1 MKNQALL
8 KLVPEEMLKWGLFV
22 MKENLQKAETEGAR
36 QRIEHKIK
44 HTMRVVGE
52 GNKIMELE
60 KTVKWDKSL
69 GITICFLHDM
79 GRFPQALKNTY
90 SDELSKMDHAEV
102 GVNMIKEQNFVHPNM
117 DIILDA
123 IYWHSRKINE
133 SKSDY
138 AKLIRDADKSENYD
152 NFEGVEHWDL
162 KVNKISGN
170 IIRKAFLKR
179 FLGGYTVIDKDFK
192 TAAEWY
198 LYIGTWLDDLNF
210 EATKQMWR
218 DKGYPEMLVGRLKA
232 LKIDS
237 GQFELIK
244 KRFESF

>member
-1 MKNQALL
+1 MTSQGLL
-8 KLVPEEMLKWGLFV
+8 KLVPEEMLKWGLLV
-22 MKENLQKAETEGAR
+22 MKENLQKAETDGAR

-44 HTMRVVGE
+44 HTMRVVEE
-52 GNKIMELE
+52 GNTIMELE

-69 GITICFLHDM
+69 GIIICFLHDM

-102 GVNMIKEQNFVHPNM
+102 GVNMIKEQGFVHSKM

-123 IYWHSRKINE
+123 IYWHSRKENK
-133 SKSDY
+133 SNSDY

-152 NFEGVEHWDL
+152 RFEDMEKWDL
-162 KVNKISGN
+162 SDNKMKGN
-170 IIRKAFLKR
+170 TIGEMYLNNFLD
-179 FLGGYTVIDKDFK
+179 GYLAVTKDFT

-198 LYIGTWLDDLNF
+198 LRTGSWMWDLNF

-218 DKGYPEMLVGRLKA
+218 DKGYPQMLVGRLEK
-232 LKIDS
+232 LGIDKE
-237 GQFELIK
+237 QFGLIK
-244 KRFESF
+244 KRFMSF